1 MDPVYVLLYH
11 FIVEVHAPSKHPVIL
26 KYASIL
32 LKFTSHVLALLRPL
46 PKLTKAIIVVVVV
59 VIDSVLIIVGPL
71 VLRLS
76 VPSMSE

>member
-46 PKLTKAIIVVVVV
+46 PKLTKAIILVVA
-59 VIDSVLIIVGPL
+59 INAVLIIVEPL